1 MFVQT
6 IEYVDISRG
15 KQTPGAQGRGPEIY
29 IPITARRLL
38 PDFWGWPEKYRFNSK
53 GIELERYVKIAFQD
67 QVATARLW
75 GYHGRTEFRLANESI
90 QSAFKEPGDI
100 MLISEG
106 AEGADY
112 DYVLMAVKK
121 DNPSFAELNSVCTI
135 ETPVANSIKRFNFLD
150 SKFDPVKLGRRFWV
164 LIVHDK
170 NGPDYT
176 YFKDQKKADG
186 TYKQMIKDGQTAE
199 LLELLEQVD
208 LTISSQRG

>member
-1 MFVQT
+1 
-6 IEYVDISRG
+6 
-15 KQTPGAQGRGPEIY
+15 
-29 IPITARRLL
+29 
-38 PDFWGWPEKYRFNSK
+38 
-53 GIELERYVKIAFQD
+53 
-67 QVATARLW
+67 
-75 GYHGRTEFRLANESI
+75 
-90 QSAFKEPGDI
+90 